1 MNSLLHSLARFKTPE
16 GLRLGHDEARAE
28 LVRASAMQGRVAE
41 AVGNL
46 ADICLPHFEHEEKFV
61 FPIFCFLHELADGNV
76 TPEMAIVVPMVTRF
90 NVYQKVFERQHQ
102 VLSESIDSLMR
113 SGYSESNREI
123 IEFAYSLRAHER
135 MEHEVIYPMVN
146 IIGKFVQQKL
156 GI

>member
-1 MNSLLHSLARFKTPE
+1 
-16 GLRLGHDEARAE
+16 
-28 LVRASAMQGRVAE
+28 MQGRVAQ
-41 AVGNL
+41 AIGNL

-61 FPIFCFLHELADGNV
+61 FPIFCFLPELADGNV
-76 TPEMAIVVPMVTRF
+76 TPEMAIVVPMVSRF
-90 NVYQKVFERQHQ
+90 NVYQKVFEHQHQ

-113 SGYSESNREI
+113 SGYGESNREI

-146 IIGKFVQQKL
+146 IIGKFVQQTL